1 MRSVKWR
8 RSKVDDNSDRKSDEG
23 TKNRPMDP
31 SNIEKYDCY
40 SILGIT
46 HNANDDEI
54 KRAYRRLAL
63 QYHPDRNKSTEAAAI
78 FTVVQ
83 IAYDTL
89 TDSGKRRRYD
99 ATIPALGSSQQTTIK
114 VLLEGAYTEGDV
126 MDDHAVISIKDTDEA
141 IIFENSV
148 KVPTIWINNSCR
160 ETLIFLAIR
169 TLSQAKHNHLT

>member
-1 MRSVKWR
+1 
-8 RSKVDDNSDRKSDEG
+8 
-23 TKNRPMDP
+23 MDP

-46 HNANDDEI
+46 HNADDDEI

-89 TDSGKRRRYD
+89 TDSGKD
-99 ATIPALGSSQQTTIK
+99 AVMMQRSQH
-114 VLLEGAYTEGDV
+114 LEAR
-126 MDDHAVISIKDTDEA
+126 SK
-141 IIFENSV
+141 
-148 KVPTIWINNSCR
+148 R
-160 ETLIFLAIR
+160 
-169 TLSQAKHNHLT
+169 LSKFYSRAPIQKAMSWMTMPL